1 MSEAQPR
8 TRDRPAPAPAREI
21 ADVERQ
27 LRESTTEGVEVIVGQ
42 NGARVYFG
50 TWEPNPAFRGELLA
64 GLCTA
69 IAESEHWGLSRIH
82 DPMEREDSQLVSS
95 AVTVVRAGD
104 DDE

>member
-1 MSEAQPR
+1 MSEAQGR
-8 TRDRPAPAPAREI
+8 ATDRPALEAAHEI
-21 ADVERQ
+21 AAVEHN
-27 LRESTTEGVEVIVGQ
+27 LRAVGAVEAVVVDARPES
-42 NGARVYFG
+42 RVYFG